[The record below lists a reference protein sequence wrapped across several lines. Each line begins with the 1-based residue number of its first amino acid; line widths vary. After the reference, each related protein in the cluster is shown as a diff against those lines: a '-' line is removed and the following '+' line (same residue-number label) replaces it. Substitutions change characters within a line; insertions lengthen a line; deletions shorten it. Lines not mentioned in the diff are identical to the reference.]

1 MNPYGCALPGGLVDY
16 GKPLKTAARR
26 EALEETR
33 LVGELLA
40 RLNTYSNPGRDS
52 RKHDI

>member
-1 MNPYGCALPGGLVDY
+1 MDGHFPEVFVYY

-33 LVGELLA
+33 LAVDLSGQ
-40 RLNTYSNPGRDS
+40 LNTYSDLARDS
-52 RKHDI
+52 RKHDT